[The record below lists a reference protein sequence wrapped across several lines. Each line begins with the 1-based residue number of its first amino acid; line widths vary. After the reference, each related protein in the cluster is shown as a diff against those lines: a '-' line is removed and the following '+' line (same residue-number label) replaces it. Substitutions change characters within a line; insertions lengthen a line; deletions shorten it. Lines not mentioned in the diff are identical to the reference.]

1 MARGRWAGYCFRM
14 SIRRRDLIVGLFGTA
29 LSFIAGGAF
38 AADTPLIKCTRV
50 GQTVIYRNQKFT
62 CVKKAGKLVWGKGVP
77 LPVKSA
83 TPTPSASATPAPS
96 PTPAPSATP
105 TPSPSTAP
113 MATVTP
119 TPSAQGIKVASSAD
133 VTLGGS
139 KVVTATTSTGARIPI
154 ALARDSKGLHAFSA
168 ECPHAGYI
176 VKPQGSDEFICPAHN
191 SLFSSKDGAVL
202 RGPASYGLG
211 IYPVTEIGGEIFV
224 TI

>member
-1 MARGRWAGYCFRM
+1 M

-50 GQTVIYRNQKFT
+50 GQSVIYRNQKFT

-83 TPTPSASATPAPS
+83 APSASPSASPTASATSTPTASATPKPT
-96 PTPAPSATP
+96 PTPAP
-105 TPSPSTAP
+105 
-113 MATVTP
+113 M
-119 TPSAQGIKVASSAD
+119 PSAQGIKVASSSD
-133 VTLGGS
+133 VALGGS
-139 KVVTATTSTGARIPI
+139 KVVTATTATGVRVAI
-154 ALARDSKGLHAFSA
+154 ALARDSKGIHAFSA

-211 IYPVTEIGGEIFV
+211 IYPVTETGGDIYV

>member
-1 MARGRWAGYCFRM
+1 M
-14 SIRRRDLIVGLFGTA
+14 RRREVLIGLFGA
-29 LSFIAGGAF
+29 AFSLISGGAF

-62 CVKKAGKLVWGKGVP
+62 CVKKGGKLVWGKGVP

-83 TPTPSASATPAPS
+83 TPTPTASASASPTASATPTPTPSASPTASVTPAPS
-96 PTPAPSATP
+96 P
-105 TPSPSTAP
+105 
-113 MATVTP
+113 
-119 TPSAQGIKVASSAD
+119 SAQAIKVAASSD

-139 KVVTATTSTGARIPI
+139 KVVTAATATGARIPI
-154 ALARDSKGLHAFSA
+154 ALARDSKGIHAFSA

-211 IYPVTEIGGEIFV
+211 IYTVTETGGEIFV

>member
-1 MARGRWAGYCFRM
+1 M

-83 TPTPSASATPAPS
+83 SPSASPTPTASATPAVSASAEPK
-96 PTPAPSATP
+96 PSATP
-105 TPSPSTAP
+105 TKNL
-113 MATVTP
+113 VK
-119 TPSAQGIKVASSAD
+119 IASSSDISMGTVKVFPAGR
-133 VTLGGS
+133 VTGL
-139 KVVTATTSTGARIPI
+139 VVSLVLI
-154 ALARDSKGLHAFSA
+154 RDSNGLRALQA
-168 ECPHAGYI
+168 ECPHAGYL
-176 VKPQGSDEFICPAHN
+176 VKDNGGGELICPAHN
-191 SLFSSKDGAVL
+191 SLFSAKDGGLL
-202 RGPASYGLG
+202 RGPASYPLDN
-211 IYPVTEIGGEIFV
+211 YPVTETGGEIFV

>member
-1 MARGRWAGYCFRM
+1 M
-14 SIRRRDLIVGLFGTA
+14 RRRDVLIGLFGA
-29 LSFIAGGAF
+29 AFSLISGGAF

-50 GQTVIYRNQKFT
+50 GQSVIYRNQKFT
-62 CVKKAGKLVWGKGVP
+62 CVKKSGKLIWGKGVP

-83 TPTPSASATPAPS
+83 
-96 PTPAPSATP
+96 APSATP
-105 TPSPSTAP
+105 SSSPTPTASATPSSSATPTPTPSPTSSA
-113 MATVTP
+113 TP
-119 TPSAQGIKVASSAD
+119 TPMPSAQGIKVASSSD

-139 KVVTATTSTGARIPI
+139 KVVTATTATGARIPI
-154 ALARDSKGLHAFSA
+154 ALARDSKGIHAFSA

-211 IYPVTEIGGEIFV
+211 IYPVTEIGGEVFV

>member
-1 MARGRWAGYCFRM
+1 M
-14 SIRRRDLIVGLFGTA
+14 RRREVLIGLFGA
-29 LSFIAGGAF
+29 AFSLISGRAF

-62 CVKKAGKLVWGKGVP
+62 CVKKGEKLVWGKGVP

-83 TPTPSASATPAPS
+83 TPTPTASASASPTASATPTPTPSASPTASVTPAPS
-96 PTPAPSATP
+96 P
-105 TPSPSTAP
+105 
-113 MATVTP
+113 
-119 TPSAQGIKVASSAD
+119 SAQAIKVAASSD

-139 KVVTATTSTGARIPI
+139 KVVTATTATGARIPI
-154 ALARDSKGLHAFSA
+154 ALARDSKGIHAFSA

-211 IYPVTEIGGEIFV
+211 IYPVTETGGEIFV

>member
-1 MARGRWAGYCFRM
+1 M
-14 SIRRRDLIVGLFGTA
+14 SLRRRELIVGLFGA
-29 LSFIAGGAF
+29 AFSLISGGAF

-50 GQTVIYRNQKFT
+50 GQSVIYRNQRFT
-62 CVKKAGKLVWGKGVP
+62 CVKKSGKLVWGKGVP

-83 TPTPSASATPAPS
+83 TPSASPSASPTASAT
-96 PTPAPSATP
+96 PSATP
-105 TPSPSTAP
+105 TAS
-113 MATVTP
+113 ATPKPTP
-119 TPSAQGIKVASSAD
+119 TPMPSAQGVKVASSAD
-133 VTLGGS
+133 VAIGGS
-139 KVVTATTSTGARIPI
+139 KVVTATTATGVRVAI

-211 IYPVTEIGGEIFV
+211 IYPVTETGGDIFV